1 MSYHM
6 VTLLVFFPF
15 HESAALIVPFCKFY
29 SHANGNLAR
38 VAVKSNSG
46 VVPADKALE

>member
-15 HESAALIVPFCKFY
+15 HESAALIVSFCKFY
-29 SHANGNLAR
+29 SHANASRALPLSRTR
-38 VAVKSNSG
+38 VP